1 MKAMILAAGL
11 GETLYP
17 ITRERAKP
25 LLPIKGK
32 PMLNHLLE
40 SLKNVPLKSVCIVT
54 NAKFY
59 DEYVEWKKESGF
71 DVEIVNNGSF
81 EEKGAVYDINLA
93 IEKCCIDDDL
103 MIFAG
108 GHMVDFSLREF
119 YNIFKGKSVVALSD
133 YEDKM
138 LIAGRLGC
146 VLLDDGK
153 IVNFE
158 EKPEDPKS
166 SLVATACYIVA
177 KNDVGKLKSVKGD
190 KLGDVVGH
198 LVKNSEVRGYIMKGR
213 WFYVGNV
220 DQYSYLKNNF

>member
-1 MKAMILAAGL
+1 MILAAGL

-17 ITRERAKP
+17 ITKNKAKP
-25 LLPIKGK
+25 LLPIKDK
-32 PMLNHLLE
+32 PMINHLLE
-40 SLKNVPLKSVCIVT
+40 SLKSVPLKSICIVT

-59 DEYVEWKKESGF
+59 DEFLEWKKESGY

-81 EEKGAVYDINLA
+81 EEKGAAYDINFA

-119 YNIFKGKSVVALSD
+119 YKKFKGKSVVALSD
-133 YEDKM
+133 YEEKV

-153 IVNFE
+153 VVDFE

-177 KNDVGKLKSVKGD
+177 KKDFGKLKKVKGD
-190 KLGDVVGH
+190 RLGHVIGH
-198 LVKNSEVRGYIMKGR
+198 LVENSEVRGYIIKGR

-220 DQYSYLKNNF
+220 DQYSYWKNNF